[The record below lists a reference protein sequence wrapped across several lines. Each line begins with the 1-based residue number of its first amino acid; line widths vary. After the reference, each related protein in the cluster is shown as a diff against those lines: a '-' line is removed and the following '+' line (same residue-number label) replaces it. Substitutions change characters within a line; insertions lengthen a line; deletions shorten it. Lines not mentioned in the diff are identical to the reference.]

1 VPLALRDARHILVT
15 GAAGAIGGALA
26 VRARRQAPSA
36 RLTLVDRD
44 RDGLAG
50 IAGRLGA
57 DAAVWDLSSPDA
69 LDSLWQQ
76 VAGTEPVDVLVN
88 CAGVMELR
96 TFAGTSW
103 KLGENLV
110 AVDLVSPLRLMSLA
124 VPGMRE
130 RGAGIVVNVASM
142 AGLVPL
148 RGASYYGAAKAGLAM
163 ASEIARIELAGRGVH
178 VLTVYP
184 GPVTS
189 GLESRAR
196 AQVGSS
202 WLARWIPTGQADALA
217 DRVIE
222 AVERCR
228 PRVVYPPVYALVATA
243 LQASRFFT
251 ERLSP
256 EPAR

>member
-1 VPLALRDARHILVT
+1 VSLALRDAHHVLVT

-26 VRARRQAPSA
+26 ERVRRLAPSA
-36 RLTLVDRD
+36 RLTLVDVD
-44 RDGLAG
+44 RQGLRG
-50 IAGRLGA
+50 IAARLRA
-57 DAAVWDLSSPDA
+57 EATVWDLAAPEALDA
-69 LDSLWQQ
+69 LW
-76 VAGTEPVDVLVN
+76 TEATRAHPVDVLVN
-88 CAGVMELR
+88 CAGIMELR

-103 KLGENLV
+103 DLGGKLV

-130 RGAGIVVNVASM
+130 RGNGVVINVASM

-163 ASEIARIELAGRGVH
+163 ASEIARIELAAHGVH
-178 VLTVYP
+178 VVTVYP

-196 AQVGSS
+196 AQVGQSR
-202 WLARWIPTGQADALA
+202 LARWMPTGQAGALA

-222 AVERCR
+222 ALDRGL
-228 PRVVYPPVYALVATA
+228 PRVIYPSLYALAARA
-243 LQASRFFT
+243 LRASRFVT
-251 ERLSP
+251 EHLSP
-256 EPAR
+256 EPAE

>member
-1 VPLALRDARHILVT
+1 MSLALRDARHILVT

-26 VRARRQAPSA
+26 VRARREAPSA

-44 RDGLAG
+44 HDRLGE
-50 IAGRLGA
+50 IAGRLHA
-57 DAAVWDLSSPDA
+57 EPAVWDLSSPDA
-69 LDSLWQQ
+69 LGTLWQQ
-76 VAGTEPVDVLVN
+76 AAGAEPVDVLVN
-88 CAGVMELR
+88 CAGIMELC
-96 TFAGTSW
+96 TFAATSW
-103 KLGENLV
+103 ELGASLV

-130 RGAGIVVNVASM
+130 RGAGIVINVASM

-163 ASEIARIELAGRGVH
+163 ASEIARIELAERGVQ

-196 AQVGSS
+196 AQVSSS
-202 WLARWIPTGQADALA
+202 WLARWIPTGEADALA
-217 DRVIE
+217 DRVLE
-222 AVERCR
+222 ALVRGR
-228 PRVVYPPVYALVATA
+228 PRVVYPPVYALAAGA
-243 LQASRFFT
+243 LRASRFVT
-251 ERLSP
+251 EHLSP
-256 EPAR
+256 APVW

>member
-1 VPLALRDARHILVT
+1 MSLALRDARHVVVT

-26 VRARRQAPSA
+26 VRVRRQAPSA

-44 RDGLAG
+44 RD
-50 IAGRLGA
+50 RLDDVAARLRA

-69 LDSLWQQ
+69 LESLWQQ
-76 VAGTEPVDVLVN
+76 VARTEPVDVLVN

-103 KLGENLV
+103 ELGENLV
-110 AVDLVSPLRLMSLA
+110 AIDLVSPLRLMSLA

-130 RGAGIVVNVASM
+130 RGAGIVINVASM

-196 AQVGSS
+196 AQVGAS
-202 WLARWIPTGQADALA
+202 WLARWIPTGDAGALA
-217 DRVIE
+217 DCIVE
-222 AVERCR
+222 ALERGR
-228 PRVVYPPVYALVATA
+228 RRVVYPPVYALAARA
-243 LQASRFFT
+243 LQASRFVT

-256 EPAR
+256 EPAL